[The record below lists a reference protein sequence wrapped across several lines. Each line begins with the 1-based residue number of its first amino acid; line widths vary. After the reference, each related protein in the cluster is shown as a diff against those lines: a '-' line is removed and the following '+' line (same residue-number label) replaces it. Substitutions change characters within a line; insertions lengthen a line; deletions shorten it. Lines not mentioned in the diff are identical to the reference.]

1 MSTTTQRLVFFASD
15 EIISMKILNIYII
28 VKFHY
33 WFKLWIDVFVFVS
46 LQDWIVD
53 SLHLLDSPWDFS
65 YGLFS
70 LLNG

>member
-46 LQDWIVD
+46 LQD
-53 SLHLLDSPWDFS
+53 
-65 YGLFS
+65 
-70 LLNG
+70 